1 MEFLSAI
8 VAASFFFTVSFLL
21 FRSHR
26 KEIATGNAG
35 KGFWAAWGLTIAFGT
50 GLLRFESHPFVW
62 DVLCDVAGMLI
73 VAAVVYG
80 ASLIQHHLQSLPRSD
95 LPQGRSDR

>member
-8 VAASFFFTVSFLL
+8 VAASFFFTVAFLL

-26 KEIATGNAG
+26 KELATGSEG
-35 KGFWAAWGLTIAFGT
+35 RGFWAAWGLSVVFGA
-50 GLLRFESHPFVW
+50 GLLAFEGHPFVW

-80 ASLIQHHLQSLPRSD
+80 ASLTQHHLQSSRRSD
-95 LPQGRSDR
+95 PPQERYGQ